1 MVGARQAD
9 ARDLT
14 ARARALLPALAGT
27 RALTVPA
34 TDPISVAVAL
44 IAVRDLAATGPG
56 PGPGPG
62 PTLHIRRRPLP
73 DARMGREDAGQD
85 GTAVIHADGTVTR
98 PAPPGPG
105 SDMVPDTPPAG
116 PDGGATLILETS
128 GTTGEPKR
136 LRHDLDTLL
145 ARVHG
150 GDAAGAV
157 WLLTYDVGGF
167 AGLQVLLTAL
177 VGGHTLV
184 AAAPRDGA
192 PPDIATLAALAQ
204 RHAVSHISATPSFWR
219 GFLMTGAAPP
229 LRAITLGGEAV
240 DQSLLDRL
248 AARFPAARLR
258 HIYASTEAG
267 SLFAVS
273 DGRAGFPAAWLD
285 DGSAPDPRLE
295 PRPGLRIRDGH
306 LWVWARHAARG
317 VAGDWYDTG
326 DRVEQ
331 VGDRVLFRGRAD
343 GVVNIGGVKVAP
355 EEVEA
360 LILAQPG
367 VADAAILAHPSPLT
381 GWILTAELVI
391 MADTPADA
399 VLTTVR
405 AALAALPA
413 AARPRR
419 IAVVPAL
426 TLAASGKKRRTTG
439 GETA

>member
-1 MVGARQAD
+1 MAAGD
-9 ARDLT
+9 PLT
-14 ARARALLPALAGT
+14 LA
-27 RALTVPA
+27 A
-34 TDPISVAVAL
+34 AL
-44 IAVRDLAATGPG
+44 IAVRTLAATTPG
-56 PGPGPG
+56 
-62 PTLHIRRRPLP
+62 LSLRICRRPLT
-73 DARMGREDAGQD
+73 D
-85 GTAVIHADGTVTR
+85 GVDGVAAVIRADGSVTR
-98 PAPPGPG
+98 HDVPPPPSAPLSSG
-105 SDMVPDTPPAG
+105 V
-116 PDGGATLILETS
+116 TLILETS

-150 GDAAGAV
+150 GGDAGAV
-157 WLLTYDVGGF
+157 WLLTYDAGGF
-167 AGLQVLLTAL
+167 AGVQVLLTAL
-177 VGGHTLV
+177 CAGHTLV
-184 AAAPRDGA
+184 AAAPLAGTT
-192 PPDIATLAALAQ
+192 PDIATLAALAQ
-204 RHAVSHISATPSFWR
+204 RHAVTHISATPSFWR

-240 DQSLLDRL
+240 DQGLLDRL

-267 SLFAVS
+267 TLFAVS
-273 DGRAGFPAAWLD
+273 DGRAGFPAAWLG
-285 DGSAPDPRLE
+285 DGSAARPGP
-295 PRPGLRIRDGH
+295 PPGLRIQDGH
-306 LWVWARHAARG
+306 LWVWAPHAARG
-317 VAGDWYDTG
+317 VAGGWYDTG

-343 GVVNIGGVKVAP
+343 GVVNIGGVKVVP

-391 MADTPADA
+391 MADTPADT
-399 VLTTVR
+399 VLTAVR
-405 AALAALPA
+405 AALAPLPA

-426 TLAASGKKRRTTG
+426 TLAASGKKQRVPG